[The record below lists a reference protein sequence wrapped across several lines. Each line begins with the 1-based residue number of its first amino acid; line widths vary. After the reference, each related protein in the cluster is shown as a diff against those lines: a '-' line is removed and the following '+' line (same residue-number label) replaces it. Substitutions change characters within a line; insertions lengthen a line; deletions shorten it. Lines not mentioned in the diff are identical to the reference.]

1 MKKILLLITILALGS
16 AVEAGAWG
24 KRNHAAIA
32 YIAEQ
37 HMTPKAKKKVYELL
51 DGQSMVGFASHLD
64 YYKKEMMMKVRPPH
78 TYHGKSERTIPHVF
92 RVDSSLQSKRWY
104 AHENLS
110 VIEES
115 MENLKDYK
123 NLDDSTR
130 TQDILNLIH
139 LVGDIHCPAHM
150 IYDDNRDRDKG
161 YFNVTFKGKQYR
173 FHNIWDQ
180 MVIDYTFAGG
190 VEDLAYLADTYSKKE
205 IKEVQ
210 SGTIWDWGTDIA
222 ARTHH
227 IFDVES
233 DSELSPYYMYDNA
246 YLALDQIARAGYR
259 LAKVMNDLFD

>member
-1 MKKILLLITILALGS
+1 MKKILLLVTVLIVAAS
-16 AVEAGAWG
+16 VEAGAWG
-24 KRNHAAIA
+24 KRNHATIA

-92 RVDSSLQSKRWY
+92 RVDSNLVSKRWY
-104 AHENLS
+104 AHECMS

-115 MENLKDYK
+115 IQNLKNYK
-123 NLDDSTR
+123 ELDDSTR
-130 TQDILNLIH
+130 TQDLLNLIH

-161 YFNVTFKGKQYR
+161 YFNVYFRGEKYR
-173 FHNIWDQ
+173 FHTIWDQ

-190 VEDLAYLADTYSKKE
+190 VADLAYLADTYSKKG
-205 IKEVQ
+205 IKDVQ

-222 ARTHH
+222 ARTKHV
-227 IFDVES
+227 FDVES
-233 DSELSPYYMYDNA
+233 DSEISTYYMYDNA

-259 LAKVMNDLFD
+259 LAKVMNDLFN